1 MDEKTEAQRKGT
13 DLSEVM
19 QSVRGR
25 ACTGFPLQ
33 PYKGG
38 CLDQLPSM
46 QKLHLV
52 SQGICKMEE
61 IV

>member
-1 MDEKTEAQRKGT
+1 M
-13 DLSEVM
+13 SEVM
-19 QSVRGR
+19 QSVIGR